1 MDIINCICRY
11 PYHIGRQHESLPPTM
26 PTGVSLK
33 YQLLPQV
40 RLDTS
45 TLGHSP
51 RLDSES
57 RAQIRALYLG
67 IRKFQPITA
76 ILPLCWKIK

>member
-1 MDIINCICRY
+1 MDIISCMCRY

-40 RLDTS
+40 RLDT
-45 TLGHSP
+45 T
-51 RLDSES
+51 
-57 RAQIRALYLG
+57 
-67 IRKFQPITA
+67 
-76 ILPLCWKIK
+76 

>member
-40 RLDTS
+40 RLDT
-45 TLGHSP
+45 T
-51 RLDSES
+51 
-57 RAQIRALYLG
+57 
-67 IRKFQPITA
+67 
-76 ILPLCWKIK
+76 

>member
-1 MDIINCICRY
+1 MDIINCMCRY

-40 RLDTS
+40 RLDTR
-45 TLGHSP
+45 TLGHQDTVRGQIP
-51 RLDSES
+51 DSCLQS
-57 RAQIRALYLG
+57 
-67 IRKFQPITA
+67 
-76 ILPLCWKIK
+76 